1 MREKEKW
8 ETTLQL
14 LQCVEECGSRNE
26 WRWMCPRVSENGKW
40 WHASGVLCPAQMCVY
55 FGKKFEPQN
64 GGLSGDRGSIW
75 FTSHRTQ
82 QTRNTQ
88 KTLPDSLISCT
99 RSASCD
105 LSAAGADTRVE
116 LTISKMTGS
125 HHILR
130 TSSRPSRAGAAM
142 GAGYL
147 AGVGDCACWFRRK
160 QSWLGL
166 AVPWSPIAIEALPPC
181 SSNGHTHRYIAY
193 VFL

>member
-1 MREKEKW
+1 MM
-8 ETTLQL
+8 T
-14 LQCVEECGSRNE
+14 
-26 WRWMCPRVSENGKW
+26 CPRCTVSGSNVRLFWEKNLNRRTAVFLGIEEYMVHLAS
-40 WHASGVLCPAQMCVY
+40 HA
-55 FGKKFEPQN
+55 
-64 GGLSGDRGSIW
+64 
-75 FTSHRTQ
+75 T
-82 QTRNTQ
+82 NTKHTK
-88 KTLPDSLISCT
+88 KTLPNSLISCT